1 MFNESAEAKHM
12 SKICNYGSI
21 NIDHVYRVK
30 DFVKP
35 GETLN
40 SHSYSIFPGGKGLN
54 QSIALARA
62 GVSVFHAGA
71 VGQDGSW
78 LVERLVDEGVST
90 NFIVQSETATG
101 HAIIQVTDSGE
112 NSIILYGGANRTIS
126 LNDISHS
133 LGKFSKGDYCLV
145 QNEINAVPEIIN
157 EANRQQVKVVFNP
170 APMTPEVLD
179 YPLQKVDILI
189 VNQVEGSMLSREES
203 PKKIIQQLRS
213 DYKDTAVLL
222 SLGKEGLVYS
232 DEGNPLFEYP
242 SRIVDVVD
250 TTAAGDTLIG
260 YFLASI
266 VNGLSVEESLETGI
280 SASALCVTKAGAAD
294 SIPTADEVAKFRSR
308 NYGETL

>member
-1 MFNESAEAKHM
+1 M
-12 SKICNYGSI
+12 SKICNFGSI

-30 DFVKP
+30 DFVQP

-40 SHSYSIFPGGKGLN
+40 SLSYQIFPGGKGLN

-62 GVSVFHAGA
+62 GASVFHAGA
-71 VGQDGSW
+71 VGLDGGW

-90 NFIVQSETATG
+90 DFIVQSETATG

-112 NSIILYGGANRTIS
+112 NSIILYSGANRTIS
-126 LNDISHS
+126 SNDISHS

-145 QNEINAVPEIIN
+145 QNEINAVNEIIN

-189 VNQVEGSMLSREES
+189 VNQVEGSMLSGEES
-203 PKKIIQQLRS
+203 PKKIIHQLRS
-213 DYKDTAVLL
+213 DYIDTAVLL

-232 DEGNPLFEYP
+232 DENHPWLEYP
-242 SRIVDVVD
+242 GRFVDVVD

-266 VNGLSVEESLETGI
+266 MNGLSVEEALETGI

-294 SIPTADEVAKFRSR
+294 SIPTVDEVAEFRSR
-308 NYGETL
+308 NNG